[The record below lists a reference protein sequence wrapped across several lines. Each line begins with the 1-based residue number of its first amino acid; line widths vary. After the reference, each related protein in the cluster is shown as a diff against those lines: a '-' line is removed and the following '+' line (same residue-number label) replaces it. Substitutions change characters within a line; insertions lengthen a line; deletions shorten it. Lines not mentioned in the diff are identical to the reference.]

1 MVVLIM
7 AALGSGVIVLGATWS
22 SLGPFALLLAPVVA
36 SATGLLAGLLL
47 AFLRRSK
54 PLRVAVRNG
63 ASDAAASDRAANNSL
78 LEQRA
83 S

>member
-1 MVVLIM
+1 MIVLVV
-7 AALGSGVIVLGATWS
+7 AALGSGIVVLGATWS
-22 SLGPFALLLAPVVA
+22 AFGLFALLLAPVVA

-54 PLRVAVRNG
+54 LPRMAVRIG
-63 ASDAAASDRAANNSL
+63 ASGVAAPDRAANNSL